1 MRKQVEF
8 RIIISDHNNTVK
20 ILSEINAKLRPLYMT
35 IKCINC
41 EITGQLYWIFTST
54 VQDKIAR

>member
-1 MRKQVEF
+1 MRKQVKF
-8 RIIISDHNNTVK
+8 RIIISDHNNTVQ
-20 ILSEINAKLRPLYMT
+20 ILSEINAKLRSLYMT

-54 VQDKIAR
+54 VQDKAAR